1 MIRLILSPWRV
12 GIAVLLLAA
21 FAAGVLALPE
31 RAPAAI
37 DPDDDAPSPSPAIDT
52 EMEEETD
59 TGVAPSPSPQVDV
72 RLVGMLARGMRH
84 IKQTHDGGKW
94 YFCGERLTD
103 SEKVEISTAIA
114 YHLVNN
120 LKSVGIENVSPW
132 GIVAT
137 AYNESKLD
145 ACALG
150 IGPRKWAYRKG
161 LLQPR
166 RTTISHT
173 RDEVLRIVRDRKAR
187 ARYALTGFDLGLC
200 QVLSRF
206 YPDQD
211 AEMLSISGGMR
222 ICVLE
227 MQARARQYKTSAPW
241 LFWRGSRTAWYRKK
255 IRRWARIM
263 GAPVDTGI
271 I

>member
-1 MIRLILSPWRV
+1 MLRFITSPRRI
-12 GIAVLLLAA
+12 GIAVLLLAI
-21 FAAGVLALPE
+21 FAAGVLSLPE
-31 RAPAAI
+31 QVPAAVDAEAEI
-37 DPDDDAPSPSPAIDT
+37 EVKQLQVPDAYAGLSKTDPSSNA
-52 EMEEETD
+52 
-59 TGVAPSPSPQVDV
+59 PQVDV
-72 RLVGMLARGMRH
+72 RLVGKLARGMQH
-84 IKQTHDGGKW
+84 IKQTRDGGEW
-94 YFCGERLTD
+94 YFCGERLSD
-103 SEKVEISTAIA
+103 SEKVEISIAIA
-114 YHLVNN
+114 YHLVDN
-120 LKSVGIENVSPW
+120 LKSVGLEDVSPW

-137 AYNESKLD
+137 AYNESSLD

-150 IGPRKWAYRKG
+150 IGPRKWAYREG
-161 LLQPR
+161 ILHPR

-173 RDEVLRIVRDRKAR
+173 RDEVLRIVTNRKAR

-227 MQARARQYKTSAPW
+227 MQARAHRHRTASPW
-241 LFWRGSRTAWYRKK
+241 MFWPGSKTAWYRKK
-255 IRRWARIM
+255 IQRWARLM
-263 GAPVDTGI
+263 EASLEKGI